1 MKPIDDQFNDG
12 ILFPRTKLTNTIEKV
27 KHLFEDEEV
36 KLDAKT
42 VKPSMQDD
50 YWFVKL
56 NEDSTLPIH
65 ELKKRLLILMRKLRY
80 KLGEEVH
87 LY

>member
-1 MKPIDDQFNDG
+1 LASLDKPFNDG
-12 ILFPRTKLTNTIEKV
+12 VLFPITKLTDTIEKV
-27 KHLFEDEEV
+27 KHRFEDEEV

-42 VKPSMQDD
+42 VKPSMQDG

-56 NEDSTLPIH
+56 NEDATLSISTLKKRMLVLMKKLRR
-65 ELKKRLLILMRKLRY
+65 ELKKQ
-80 KLGEEVH
+80 VH